1 MTAQRAGPAA
11 GPPPPPSSNATP
23 TTRGTEGDVSEE
35 TIVDRV
41 AVRVRELESQ
51 LNTFSERLRSM
62 RRRNRQLE
70 DEIAAFEQEI
80 DQLRDWLSKQTGD
93 AS

>member
-1 MTAQRAGPAA
+1 M
-11 GPPPPPSSNATP
+11 
-23 TTRGTEGDVSEE
+23 SEE

-51 LNTFSERLRSM
+51 LNAFSERLRSM

-70 DEIAAFEQEI
+70 DEIAAFEAEI
-80 DQLRDWLSKQTGD
+80 DGLRDWLSGQAKET
-93 AS
+93 

>member
-1 MTAQRAGPAA
+1 
-11 GPPPPPSSNATP
+11 
-23 TTRGTEGDVSEE
+23 VSEE
-35 TIVDRV
+35 IVDRV

-70 DEIAAFEQEI
+70 EEIAAFEEEI
-80 DQLRDWLSKQTGD
+80 DTLRDWLSKQTGD

>member
-1 MTAQRAGPAA
+1 
-11 GPPPPPSSNATP
+11 
-23 TTRGTEGDVSEE
+23 VSEE

-70 DEIAAFEQEI
+70 DEIAAFEEEI
-80 DQLRDWLSKQTGD
+80 DKLRAWLSEQAGN

>member
-1 MTAQRAGPAA
+1 
-11 GPPPPPSSNATP
+11 
-23 TTRGTEGDVSEE
+23 VSEE
-35 TIVDRV
+35 IVDRV

-51 LNTFSERLRSM
+51 LTAFSDRLRSM

-70 DEIAAFEQEI
+70 DEIAAFEEEI
-80 DQLRDWLSKQTGD
+80 DKLRAWLSAQAGN

>member
-1 MTAQRAGPAA
+1 
-11 GPPPPPSSNATP
+11 
-23 TTRGTEGDVSEE
+23 VSEE

>member
-1 MTAQRAGPAA
+1 
-11 GPPPPPSSNATP
+11 
-23 TTRGTEGDVSEE
+23 VSEE

-70 DEIAAFEQEI
+70 DEIAAFEEEI

>member
-1 MTAQRAGPAA
+1 M
-11 GPPPPPSSNATP
+11 
-23 TTRGTEGDVSEE
+23 SEE

-41 AVRVRELESQ
+41 AVRVRQLESH

-62 RRRNRQLE
+62 RRRNRELE
-70 DEIAAFEQEI
+70 EEIAGFEEEI
-80 DQLRDWLSKQTGD
+80 DRLRDWLAAQEKE

>member
-1 MTAQRAGPAA
+1 M
-11 GPPPPPSSNATP
+11 
-23 TTRGTEGDVSEE
+23 SEE

-62 RRRNRQLE
+62 RRRNRQVE

>member
-1 MTAQRAGPAA
+1 
-11 GPPPPPSSNATP
+11 
-23 TTRGTEGDVSEE
+23 VSEE
-35 TIVDRV
+35 IVDRV

-51 LNTFSERLRSM
+51 LTAFSDRLRSM

-70 DEIAAFEQEI
+70 EEIAAFEEEI
-80 DQLRDWLSKQTGD
+80 DTLRDWLSKQTGD

>member
-1 MTAQRAGPAA
+1 
-11 GPPPPPSSNATP
+11 
-23 TTRGTEGDVSEE
+23 VSEE
-35 TIVDRV
+35 IVDRV

-51 LNTFSERLRSM
+51 LTAFSDRLRST

-70 DEIAAFEQEI
+70 EEIAAFEEEI
-80 DQLRDWLSKQTGD
+80 DTLRDWLSKQTGD

>member
-1 MTAQRAGPAA
+1 M
-11 GPPPPPSSNATP
+11 
-23 TTRGTEGDVSEE
+23 SEE

-51 LNTFSERLRSM
+51 LNAFSERLRSM

-70 DEIAAFEQEI
+70 DEIAAFEEEI
-80 DQLRDWLSKQTGD
+80 DGLRDWLSGQEKET
-93 AS
+93 

>member
-1 MTAQRAGPAA
+1 MGED
-11 GPPPPPSSNATP
+11 S
-23 TTRGTEGDVSEE
+23 
-35 TIVDRV
+35 IVDRV

-51 LNTFSERLRSM
+51 LNAFGERLRSM

-70 DEIAAFEQEI
+70 EEIAAFEEEI
-80 DQLRDWLSKQTGD
+80 DRLRAWLSDQAKE

>member
-1 MTAQRAGPAA
+1 MG
-11 GPPPPPSSNATP
+11 
-23 TTRGTEGDVSEE
+23 EE

-51 LNTFSERLRSM
+51 LGAFSERLRTM

-70 DEIAAFEQEI
+70 EEIAAFEEEI
-80 DQLRDWLSKQTGD
+80 DRLRAWLAEQTKE

>member
-1 MTAQRAGPAA
+1 M
-11 GPPPPPSSNATP
+11 
-23 TTRGTEGDVSEE
+23 SEE

-62 RRRNRQLE
+62 RRRNRELE
-70 DEIAAFEQEI
+70 EEISAFEEEI
-80 DQLRDWLSKQTGD
+80 DRLRNWLSEQAEE

>member
-1 MTAQRAGPAA
+1 L
-11 GPPPPPSSNATP
+11 
-23 TTRGTEGDVSEE
+23 SEE

-70 DEIAAFEQEI
+70 DEIAAFEEEI
-80 DQLRDWLSKQTGD
+80 DKLRAWLSEQAGN